1 MQELHNIPEIE
12 DIEVT
17 AKTLE
22 KFVNFK
28 VKVYESKFRLDF
40 KDSLNFLVGS
50 LTGLIKNLKCK
61 AETIVSNQEDALSKY
76 FPNTKRLFRNFQNCS
91 DDFNLLLRKG
101 VFPYSYI
108 TSLER
113 LNEQ

>member
-1 MQELHNIPEIE
+1 MFFP
-12 DIEVT
+12 
-17 AKTLE
+17 
-22 KFVNFK
+22 
-28 VKVYESKFRLDF
+28 RLDF

-76 FPNTKRLFRNFQNCS
+76 FPNTKHLFRNFQNCYD

-101 VFPYSYI
+101 VFPYSNI
-108 TSLER
+108 TSHER